1 MVQASTAIHEKM
13 QIVREQMGR
22 VILGQE
28 AALEQILACLIAR
41 GHVILEGVPGLGK
54 TLLAKTLARL
64 VDAQYR
70 RIQFTP
76 DLLPSDIMGTSVFN
90 LQTSTFSLHKG
101 PIFTEILLADEIN
114 RTPPKSQ
121 AALLE
126 AMEER
131 QVTID
136 GVSNPLPEIF
146 FVMATQNPIEYEGT
160 YPLPETQ
167 LDRFMMKISVG
178 YPSPDAELA
187 VIRSYARGTDL
198 QNLDAL
204 IPQPILRSTDLLQ
217 VQEAVMSVTVK
228 EEVLEYIRRIVSE
241 TRDPVYVQLG
251 ASPRAAVAVLKA
263 SRSLAALRGM
273 QFVTPDEV
281 KDVAVPALRHRVIL
295 RPEALIDGLTSDYYL
310 ESILSRVPVPR

>member
-1 MVQASTAIHEKM
+1 MNGLKQVFEHTKRVMDEM
-13 QIVREQMGR
+13 RR
-22 VILGQE
+22 VILGQD
-28 AALEQILACLIAR
+28 AVLEQLLVCFLAG
-41 GHVILEGVPGLGK
+41 GHVLVEGVPGLGK
-54 TLLAKTLARL
+54 TLLARTLAKL

-76 DLLPSDIMGTSVFN
+76 DLLPSDIVGTNVFS

-136 GVSNPLPEIF
+136 GIRNALPDLF
-146 FVMATQNPIEYEGT
+146 FVIATQNPVEYEGT

-167 LDRFMMKISVG
+167 LDRFMMKIIID
-178 YPSPDAELA
+178 YPSPEAELS
-187 VIRSYARGTDL
+187 VIRSYAEGRDL
-198 QNLDAL
+198 HELDRV
-204 IPQPILRSTDLLQ
+204 ISSP
-217 VQEAVMSVTVK
+217 VMTK
-228 EEVLEYIRRIVSE
+228 EDIIEFRKELSHVLVSNEVMDYIRRIIGE

-251 ASPRAAVAVLKA
+251 ASPRAAVNTLKA
-263 SRSLAALRGM
+263 ARALSALRGM
-273 QFVTPDEV
+273 EFVTPDEV
-281 KDVAVPALRHRVIL
+281 KDVIPPVLRHRVIL
-295 RPEALIDGLTSDYYL
+295 RPEALIDGLTPDYFL
-310 ESILSRVPVPR
+310 QNVLHRVPVPR